1 MSARPPIFQFDNSY
15 ARDLPGFYVAWE
27 GAKVPTPQLV
37 VFNRELAKELGSSSW
52 VGVPSMA
59 QLC

>member
-1 MSARPPIFQFDNSY
+1 MTARPPIFQFDNSY

-37 VFNRELAKELGSSSW
+37 VFNREFAKELGLDEEI
-52 VGVPSMA
+52 A
-59 QLC
+59 EIK